1 VLFSPW
7 FDRKMFKPVFMI
19 VFRFHSEITFI
30 LSSS

>member
-1 VLFSPW
+1 
-7 FDRKMFKPVFMI
+7 MFKTIFMI

>member
-1 VLFSPW
+1 
-7 FDRKMFKPVFMI
+7 MFKPVFMI